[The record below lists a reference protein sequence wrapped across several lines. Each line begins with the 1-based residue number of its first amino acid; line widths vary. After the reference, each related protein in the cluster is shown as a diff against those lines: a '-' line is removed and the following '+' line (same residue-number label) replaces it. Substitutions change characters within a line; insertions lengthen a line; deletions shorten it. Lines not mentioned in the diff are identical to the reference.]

1 MEPIWVRAVYLHVM
15 AFIGVIIMVF
25 GALSFALGVVHTA
38 DPDLKSGNAIQSI
51 ATSLVNIAGSVAS
64 DASNNG
70 SDVPPTVTKGLAT
83 AKSELHR
90 QARNHA
96 IDEML
101 RGLFMVLLGL
111 AVYLFHMKR
120 TAVGL
125 PGGATAGH
133 AYAAGLAAGMAAPH
147 SPPPSWTAGPTT
159 PPPTSPA

>member
-1 MEPIWVRAVYLHVM
+1 M
-15 AFIGVIIMVF
+15 
-25 GALSFALGVVHTA
+25 
-38 DPDLKSGNAIQSI
+38 
-51 ATSLVNIAGSVAS
+51 
-64 DASNNG
+64 
-70 SDVPPTVTKGLAT
+70 PPTVTKGLAT

-147 SPPPSWTAGPTT
+147 SPPPSWTAGSA